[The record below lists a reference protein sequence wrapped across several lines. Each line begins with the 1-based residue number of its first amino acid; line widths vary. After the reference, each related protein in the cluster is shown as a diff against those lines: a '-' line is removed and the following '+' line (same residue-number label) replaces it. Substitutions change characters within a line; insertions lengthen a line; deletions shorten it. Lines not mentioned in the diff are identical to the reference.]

1 MATTLNRRTRVLS
14 YCPDLGVGVVEG
26 RSYLGRATA
35 AVVRWA
41 NGTVGAWDDDML
53 VAVEAGTVLAEDEG
67 NNVGRLC
74 NVRGDGAA
82 GERARCWRV
91 LARGGCRERP
101 ALPGG
106 APGHQRRARGGPP
119 GHDQPV
125 LSGSPL
131 WTRSPGAGRH
141 TGPHVCH
148 PVGGTTHL
156 AKVAKW
162 TPSQAPP
169 DTPGAH
175 P

>member
-1 MATTLNRRTRVLS
+1 MTVATLARRTRVLS

-91 LARGGCRERP
+91 VAAVNG
-101 ALPGG
+101 
-106 APGHQRRARGGPP
+106 RRYLVEHR
-119 GHDQPV
+119 
-125 LSGSPL
+125 
-131 WTRSPGAGRH
+131 
-141 TGPHVCH
+141 
-148 PVGGTTHL
+148 
-156 AKVAKW
+156 
-162 TPSQAPP
+162 
-169 DTPGAH
+169 DTSAVRVVSNRDMTNLY
-175 P
+175 